1 MFYSI
6 KKLRKNLEGKLKVPT
21 FALAKTGEPDGRKP
35 ERFTE
40 KIFLKK
46 IKNICK
52 VQKKPLTLQTLSL

>member
-46 IKNICK
+46 VSKIFARF
-52 VQKKPLTLQTLSL
+52 KKSL

>member
-1 MFYSI
+1 M
-6 KKLRKNLEGKLKVPT
+6 RKNLEGKLKVPT

-46 IKNICK
+46 VSKIFARF
-52 VQKKPLTLQTLSL
+52 KKSL